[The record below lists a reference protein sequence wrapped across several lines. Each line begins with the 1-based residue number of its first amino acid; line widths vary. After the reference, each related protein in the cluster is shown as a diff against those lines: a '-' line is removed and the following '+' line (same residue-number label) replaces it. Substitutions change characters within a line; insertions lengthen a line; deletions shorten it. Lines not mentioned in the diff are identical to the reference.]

1 MKKIILG
8 TALVFSAA
16 LLACNSS
23 DSPEVDKSIMPSPS
37 QAASPAAVS
46 VLPDSSQAINVV
58 NPNQPTITTTPAKVT
73 PAIAG
78 TGSSAP
84 NPAHGQPGHRCDIA
98 VGAPLNS
105 AATIPS
111 QPKVQQTVS
120 SSPAAVTA
128 TPSAP
133 TAIPVSTDPN
143 AKLNPAHGQPGHDCS
158 IAVGAPLKKN

>member
-1 MKKIILG
+1 
-8 TALVFSAA
+8 

-37 QAASPAAVS
+37 QSAVPAAIS
-46 VLPDSSQAINVV
+46 VLPDSSQVIQAVNQV
-58 NPNQPTITTTPAKVT
+58 NPNQPAITTTPAKVT
-73 PAIAG
+73 PAVG
-78 TGSSAP
+78 GSGSSAP

-105 AATIPS
+105 PATIPS

-128 TPSAP
+128 TPSATTVP
-133 TAIPVSTDPN
+133 LSTDPN

-158 IAVGAPLKKN
+158 IAVGAPLKKNYAHLHLHNII